1 MSHADLLDG
10 GAVTLHESAWPGQ
23 CFLIR
28 TWVLLLFAL
37 LLFFSISFLVPA
49 GV

>member
-1 MSHADLLDG
+1 MISLM
-10 GAVTLHESAWPGQ
+10 VVPSRYTNRPWPGQ